1 MPDNSQAIA
10 SLPPRFKRAISFVG
24 TEGNHASQTYSQVC
38 IVQSSNTKPGTRAKS
53 RWLRVTR
60 IEFSVSTIAAIRK
73 SCVPMRIL

>member
-1 MPDNSQAIA
+1 MEAIA
-10 SLPPRFKRAISFVG
+10 SPTLGFRSAISFAG
-24 TEGNHASQTYSQVC
+24 AEGNHASQTYSQVC

-60 IEFSVSTIAAIRK
+60 IEFSVSTIAAIHK